1 MRVAIYA
8 RTSRQEGDDEGSIP
22 VQLADCR
29 EWASDAGHE
38 VVDEYVD
45 PGISGWKRKT
55 RPGYEALFADA
66 EAGRIHAVLCRDYER
81 LLRNDKEGARWL
93 DLYETRGF
101 RHFLFADE
109 ADINLGRARDRKD
122 FKERV
127 AGAVYYSDR
136 LSEKIRRTKAQ
147 HAIDGTYSGGE
158 REPYGYRRARSG
170 ALEVD
175 PEEAAALHDA
185 VARLAHGES
194 ATRVSREWNA
204 AGARTSR
211 GARWRPRTLR
221 RTLLSEHLSGAR
233 GYPRILSD
241 QEVAIVRNTLRSEER
256 RPGRPPG
263 RRSPLVGFLRC
274 ADCGQ
279 NLTTGGG
286 AYRCSPSRGG
296 CGGVS
301 IKAYP
306 LERFMLVESLRRWLE
321 VGDRAKREDVPDV
334 DAAPALDEL
343 RKLER
348 RSEEIAAGL
357 ADGTLT
363 VQVGGEASR
372 RVEARRRELAE
383 TLARAL
389 PPPRTAPVVR
399 KLTDLLT
406 PEELDDVGVRVTAR
420 TWNEASDAAFRELW
434 EARDIESV
442 EQLRQLYAEVLDY
455 AVISRRERRG
465 HAFDPARLEIAWR

>member
-8 RTSRQEGDDEGSIP
+8 RTSRQEGDNEGSIP
-22 VQLADCR
+22 LQLADCR
-29 EWASDAGHE
+29 EWASDTGHE
-38 VVDEYVD
+38 VVHEYVD

-55 RPGYEALFADA
+55 RPGYEALIADA
-66 EAGRIHAVLCRDYER
+66 EAGRIDAVLCRDYER

-127 AGAVYYSDR
+127 AAAVYYSDR

-147 HAIDGTYSGGE
+147 HALDGTYSGGE
-158 REPYGYRRARSG
+158 REPYGYRRTRSG

-175 PEEAAALHDA
+175 PEEATALHDA

-233 GYPRILSD
+233 GYPRVLSD
-241 QEVAIVRNTLRSEER
+241 GEVAIVRSALRSEDR

-274 ADCGQ
+274 ADCGEK
-279 NLTTGGG
+279 LATGGG

-296 CGGVS
+296 CGAVS
-301 IKAYP
+301 VKAYP
-306 LERFMLVESLRRWLE
+306 LERFMLVEAFRRWLE
-321 VGDRAKREDVPDV
+321 VGDRAKREEVSDV
-334 DAAPALDEL
+334 DIGPALEEL
-343 RKLER
+343 RRLEGR
-348 RSEEIAAGL
+348 AEKIADGL
-357 ADGTLT
+357 AEGTLT
-363 VQVGGEASR
+363 VEVGGEASR
-372 RVEARRRELAE
+372 RIEARRRELTE

-389 PPPRTAPVVR
+389 PPPRTDPVVR
-399 KLTDLLT
+399 TLTDLLT
-406 PEELDDVGVRVTAR
+406 PGELEDAGFQLTAR
-420 TWNEASDAAFRELW
+420 AWNEASDAAFRELW
-434 EARDIESV
+434 EARDTRSV

-465 HAFDPARLEIAWR
+465 HAFDPARVEIVWQ